1 MIIAICDSS
10 MLFMNKFI
18 EEAKK
23 IVPTINIDCFSEYN
37 ALVNSDDLVLYDSF
51 FIATEINRQSGI
63 DVALDI
69 YTSNPVAEIVFI
81 TENCEKYCQRIF
93 DHADRFK
100 PFAFLCKP
108 VSRLLLRHILEM
120 LGRVNEHKKS
130 RDIVIR
136 LEDKDYISI
145 NTSDI
150 MYIQHNNRI
159 SYIYTFD
166 GRCYSSKHSI
176 SWFDDKLPDCFFH
189 CAKSCIVNTLNVK
202 SVNGLEIKLSNN
214 SSIWSSRQYRKTFVE
229 SFEKYHSAMG
239 MYTGYDESTEN
250 TKKS

>member
-10 MLFMNKFI
+10 KLFMNRFI
-18 EEAKK
+18 EEVHK
-23 IVPTINIDCFSEYN
+23 IIPTINIVCFSEYN
-37 ALVNSDDLVLYDSF
+37 TLVNSDDLAAYDSI
-51 FIATEINRQSGI
+51 FIATEINSQSGI

-69 YTSNPVAEIVFI
+69 YLRNHTAEIVFI

-100 PFAFLCKP
+100 PFALLSKP
-108 VSRLLLRHILEM
+108 VSRVLLRHVLEM
-120 LGRVNEHKKS
+120 LESVNERRRS

-150 MYIQHNNRI
+150 IYIQHNNRI

-166 GRCYSSKHSI
+166 GRCYSSKYSI
-176 SWFDDKLPDCFFH
+176 SWFDDKLPDCFLH
-189 CAKSCIVNTLNVK
+189 CAKSCIVNLLKVE
-202 SVNGLEIKLSNN
+202 SVNGMEIKLSNN
-214 SSIWSSRQYRKTFVE
+214 SSIWCSRQYKKNFVE
-229 SFEKYHSAMG
+229 SFEKCH
-239 MYTGYDESTEN
+239 T
-250 TKKS
+250 

>member
-10 MLFMNKFI
+10 MLFMNRFI

-23 IVPTINIDCFSEYN
+23 IVPTISIDCFNEYN
-37 ALVNSDDLVLYDSF
+37 ALVNSDNLAHYDSF
-51 FIATEINRQSGI
+51 FITTEINRQSGI

-69 YTSNPVAEIVFI
+69 YTSNPATEIVFI

-100 PFAFLCKP
+100 PFALLSKP
-108 VSRLLLRHILEM
+108 VSRVLLRHVFEM
-120 LGRVNEHKKS
+120 LERVIEHRKS

-176 SWFDDKLPDCFFH
+176 SWFDDNLPDCFLH
-189 CAKSCIVNTLNVK
+189 CAKSCIVNALKITL
-202 SVNGLEIKLSNN
+202 VNGLEIKLSNN
-214 SSIWSSRQYRKTFVE
+214 SSIWCSRQYRKIFVE
-229 SFEKYHSAMG
+229 SFEKFHS
-239 MYTGYDESTEN
+239 
-250 TKKS
+250 